1 MPPRNEEA
9 AAFFA
14 AAYAAIQEIPHGK
27 VTSYAHIARLIG
39 RRELKPEFSTCIT
52 PHTQRKPPQPS
63 VRDRLES
70 VSSIFQ
76 MTQLSGS
83 TITLFRGKG

>member
-1 MPPRNEEA
+1 MPHRSEEA

-39 RRELKPEFSTCIT
+39 RREFFTFCLSIT
-52 PHTQRKPPQPS
+52 
-63 VRDRLES
+63 
-70 VSSIFQ
+70 VSSD
-76 MTQLSGS
+76 SH
-83 TITLFRGKG
+83 R